1 MRADTA
7 IIAKAEHW
15 LVSIKDEEM
24 KSSIQQMLKS
34 EDQSELIDAFYK
46 DLEFGTGGLRGVMG
60 AGSNRMND
68 YTVGKA
74 TQGLCNYLLKQF
86 PDQEIAIAISRDSRT
101 NSHRFARK
109 VADIAT
115 ANGIKVYFSEE
126 VRPTP
131 MLSYAIRYYG
141 CKSGVMLT
149 ASHNP
154 KEYNGYKA
162 YWEDGAQVVAP
173 HDKAIIAEVNA
184 IQSFDEIKTTAR
196 PELIHVIDESFDR
209 SYLQHILDL
218 RMDPQVIHRQSGIS
232 IIFSAIHGTTGRIVP
247 EALQLCGFENIH
259 TVAEQNEPDGNF
271 PTVHSPNPEEA
282 AAMSMALELAKKKNA
297 HLIMAC
303 DPDGDRVGA
312 AALNRRGEYA
322 LLNGNQTAALLT
334 WYLLKSRKEKGN
346 LPSNGFVVSTIVTS
360 ELILAIASGFGVK
373 AYETLTGFKH
383 IAALIREKEG
393 KEVFLGGGEESYGYM
408 PADFVRD
415 KDAIASCT
423 VLAEAAAWAKDRDM
437 TLFDLLDQI
446 YLQFGL
452 YREHLISITKKG
464 KTGAEEIQAIMHKL
478 REQMP
483 KEILGQKV
491 VQVVDVQ
498 GGTDTDH
505 SKGTVKKLDLSPSNV
520 LQFYLADGTKV
531 SARPSGTEPK
541 IKFYISV
548 KASVGSLDD
557 IAAKEA
563 TLQSTIKAIS
573 AYLHEQ
579 L

>member
-1 MRADTA
+1 
-7 IIAKAEHW
+7 
-15 LVSIKDEEM
+15 
-24 KSSIQQMLKS
+24 
-34 EDQSELIDAFYK
+34 
-46 DLEFGTGGLRGVMG
+46 
-60 AGSNRMND
+60 
-68 YTVGKA
+68 
-74 TQGLCNYLLKQF
+74 
-86 PDQEIAIAISRDSRT
+86 
-101 NSHRFARK
+101 
-109 VADIAT
+109 
-115 ANGIKVYFSEE
+115 
-126 VRPTP
+126 
-131 MLSYAIRYYG
+131 
-141 CKSGVMLT
+141 
-149 ASHNP
+149 
-154 KEYNGYKA
+154 
-162 YWEDGAQVVAP
+162 
-173 HDKAIIAEVNA
+173 
-184 IQSFDEIKTTAR
+184 
-196 PELIHVIDESFDR
+196 
-209 SYLQHILDL
+209 
-218 RMDPQVIHRQSGIS
+218 
-232 IIFSAIHGTTGRIVP
+232 
-247 EALQLCGFENIH
+247 
-259 TVAEQNEPDGNF
+259 
-271 PTVHSPNPEEA
+271 
-282 AAMSMALELAKKKNA
+282 
-297 HLIMAC
+297 
-303 DPDGDRVGA
+303 
-312 AALNRRGEYA
+312 
-322 LLNGNQTAALLT
+322 
-334 WYLLKSRKEKGN
+334 
-346 LPSNGFVVSTIVTS
+346 
-360 ELILAIASGFGVK
+360 
-373 AYETLTGFKH
+373 
-383 IAALIREKEG
+383 LIREKEG